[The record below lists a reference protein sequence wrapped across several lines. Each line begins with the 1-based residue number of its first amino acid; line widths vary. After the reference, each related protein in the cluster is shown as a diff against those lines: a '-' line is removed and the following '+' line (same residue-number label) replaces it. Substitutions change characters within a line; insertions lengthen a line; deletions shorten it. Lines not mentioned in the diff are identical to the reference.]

1 MTRRRRSVPGGG
13 SKGGRGG
20 AHRDLEPPP
29 ARPVLV
35 DEQLLWG
42 NLLVAGVE
50 AIARH
55 SPTHNKI
62 VDPGTTLRES
72 SSRTDRDQVTTKRGS
87 EVSPASASSTTSGDQ
102 GRVASGSDLRSLA

>member
-13 SKGGRGG
+13 SKGRRVG

-29 ARPVLV
+29 ARPVVV

-50 AIARH
+50 AVHVIPPTQQDRSIRARL
-55 SPTHNKI
+55 S
-62 VDPGTTLRES
+62 ES
-72 SSRTDRDQVTTKRGS
+72 RAFRTDRDQVTTKRGS
-87 EVSPASASSTTSGDQ
+87 EVSPASASSTASGDQ
-102 GRVASGSDLRSLA
+102 GRVASGSDLRALA